1 MAASVTN
8 RNGGKEE
15 RRKTKGYL
23 RPMRVRGPTACPPP
37 TNRFV
42 PKARTK
48 YIKEKKDVRRGNAT
62 SGKTGVKRQ
71 NE

>member
-8 RNGGKEE
+8 RNGGKE
-15 RRKTKGYL
+15 KNK
-23 RPMRVRGPTACPPP
+23 MRVRGPTACPPP

-48 YIKEKKDVRRGNAT
+48 YIKDGKDVRRVNAT